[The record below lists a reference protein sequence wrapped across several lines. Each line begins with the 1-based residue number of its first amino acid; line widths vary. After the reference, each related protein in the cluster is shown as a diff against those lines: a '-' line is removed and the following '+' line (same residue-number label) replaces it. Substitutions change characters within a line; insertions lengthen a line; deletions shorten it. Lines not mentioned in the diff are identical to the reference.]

1 MSKPHTV
8 IVILEAKPGKENELE
23 KALQSVVQPSRAE
36 EICLEYKLHQ
46 DSSNPAQFIL
56 YEQWASREQHQEQF
70 TKPYI
75 IELGQKLES
84 LLAKPYQ
91 AIFAHEI
98 A

>member
-8 IVILEAKPGKENELE
+8 VVILEAKVGKENELAA
-23 KALQSVVQPSRAE
+23 ALKTVVEPSRAE

-46 DSSNPAQFIL
+46 SSDNPAQLVL
-56 YEQWASREQHQEQF
+56 YEQWVSRDRHQEQF

-75 IELGQKLES
+75 IELGEKLET

-91 AIFAHEI
+91 AIFATEL